1 MENLEKL
8 ENTNKPKELPE
19 ETASMRQKIKRAKEI
34 SYEDVTLEE
43 LKQEWLKT
51 SSAAGRHDAP
61 PDAQEKAR
69 TTKQKY
75 FEALEKEQ
83 SK

>member
-1 MENLEKL
+1 MEQI
-8 ENTNKPKELPE
+8 PQ
-19 ETASMRQKIKRAKEI
+19 ETESMRKKIELAREVDFK
-34 SYEDVTLEE
+34 DVTLEE

-51 SSAAGRHDAP
+51 ASEANRHDAP

-69 TTKQKY
+69 EAKQKY

-83 SK
+83 DK